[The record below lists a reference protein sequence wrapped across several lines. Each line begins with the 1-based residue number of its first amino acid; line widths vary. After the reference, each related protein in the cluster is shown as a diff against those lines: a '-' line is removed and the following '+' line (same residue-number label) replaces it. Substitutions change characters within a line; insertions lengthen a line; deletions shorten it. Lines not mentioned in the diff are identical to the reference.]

1 MSVATDEHL
10 IVHVPNHAERAL
22 ELLYRQH
29 KGKPRI
35 EALVRALAAGAQL
48 LENTTWAVIAGGSL
62 DAAEGETLTRWGELV
77 GEIQG
82 GLTHEQ
88 YRTFIALRA
97 RVNTLFPNEDMMWAL
112 LDEALAPFQEVTRYL
127 VSDGIVWG
135 VEVPEMPGQPVLD
148 HTAGLIRDARP
159 IGIYSPVVV
168 WTPSSFG
175 WESEIGGDD
184 PFAELIYDGRTRSTT

>member
-1 MSVATDEHL
+1 VSVAVDEHL
-10 IVHVPNHAERAL
+10 IVHVPNHAERGL

-77 GEIQG
+77 GEVQG

-88 YRTFIALRA
+88 YRVFIELRA
-97 RVNTLFPNEDMMWAL
+97 RVNTLFPNEDMLWGL
-112 LDEALAPFQEVTRYL
+112 LDEALAPFNTVTRYL
-127 VSDGIVWG
+127 VTDGIVWG
-135 VEVPEMPGQPVLD
+135 VEVPEMPGAAHLEHV
-148 HTAGLIRDARP
+148 AALIRDARP
-159 IGIYSPVVV
+159 LGIYSPVVV
-168 WTPSSFG
+168 WTPDSFG

-184 PFAELIYDGRTRSTT
+184 PFAELIYDGRSQA